1 MKLALLDRPAW
12 LIYLFLLVFLPCIAQ
27 AHDPGLSS
35 ATIVIG
41 DSRIEVLVGL
51 AIKDAES
58 LSSNNGNPV
67 ALRSSA
73 EFALI
78 KAQLETLT
86 ASEFQLRFDDVPA
99 MPEQVIANL
108 KDSQNIDVLLR
119 FRRTDAAR
127 LRLVSSLF
135 EKLPF
140 GHREFVSV
148 QSANRTT
155 LTEAMLSAK
164 ENSLEVDLPKGF
176 LPAGSA
182 NQSHSFLTFLVLG
195 IEHILTGYDHLLFL
209 FALLVVCRDLR
220 SIATVITCFTL
231 AHSIT
236 LALAALDIVKLSP
249 RIVEPMIAASIAYVG
264 IENLIRGD
272 APKWRWLITLSFG
285 LVHGL
290 GFADAL
296 KEFGIGSGQFGI
308 VLPLVGFNLGVEIGQ
323 LSVAAIVLPILW
335 QLRRHPTFVRRWV
348 PVCSVFVALAGSYWM
363 IERILQS

>member
-1 MKLALLDRPAW
+1 
-12 LIYLFLLVFLPCIAQ
+12 
-27 AHDPGLSS
+27 
-35 ATIVIG
+35 
-41 DSRIEVLVGL
+41 
-51 AIKDAES
+51 
-58 LSSNNGNPV
+58 
-67 ALRSSA
+67 
-73 EFALI
+73 
-78 KAQLETLT
+78 
-86 ASEFQLRFDDVPA
+86 
-99 MPEQVIANL
+99 
-108 KDSQNIDVLLR
+108 
-119 FRRTDAAR
+119 
-127 LRLVSSLF
+127 
-135 EKLPF
+135 
-140 GHREFVSV
+140 
-148 QSANRTT
+148 
-155 LTEAMLSAK
+155 
-164 ENSLEVDLPKGF
+164 
-176 LPAGSA
+176 LPATST
-182 NQSHSFLTFLVLG
+182 NQNHSFLTFLVLG

-264 IENLIRGD
+264 IENMIRGD
-272 APKWRWLITLSFG
+272 VPKWRWLIAFSFG

-296 KEFGIGSGQFGI
+296 KEFGIASGQFGI

-348 PVCSVFVALAGSYWM
+348 PACSVLVALAGSYWM